1 MTVLPKPDED
11 IIRKEN
17 SRPISLMN
25 IEAKVLNK
33 TLTNQIQQCI
43 KKSTP
48 RSIRIYLRY
57 TRLV

>member
-43 KKSTP
+43 KKKHTK
-48 RSIRIYLRY
+48 IN
-57 TRLV
+57 